1 MQTQTNNLWIKAK
14 KEENG
19 TIVIENLSELYLIF
33 TRERVTNQSRDQLSV
48 TVTVRAVETFSRRHL
63 IPHADS
69 AAL

>member
-1 MQTQTNNLWIKAK
+1 M
-14 KEENG
+14 
-19 TIVIENLSELYLIF
+19 IENLSELYLIF